1 MGKKEKTKQVIR
13 KPIPSKRG
21 MTQASTI
28 LIFSLM
34 YRMDDTTSTIYFLKI
49 KKTNDELLMTI
60 DNYHLQ
66 P

>member
-1 MGKKEKTKQVIR
+1 
-13 KPIPSKRG
+13 

-60 DNYHLQ
+60 DNSSSATLKST
-66 P
+66 